1 MYSNLVLVF
10 LRRLRGEIIPDQLR
24 FLRLGDYNDDAIN
37 RNRDVRKGAG
47 FGGGNNDCDA
57 RHAE

>member
-37 RNRDVRKGAG
+37 RNRDVRKGTG
-47 FGGGNNDCDA
+47 FGG
-57 RHAE
+57 EIMTVM